1 MDITL
6 WIVTAILALV
16 YVGAGANKLLRS
28 KEKILEDPRMGW
40 AQNFSQSAIKSIGL
54 AEVAGAAGLV
64 LPWALGILPVLTPAA
79 GFGLAAV
86 MVGAAV
92 VHLQRR
98 EFAPA
103 AFVFV
108 LVAATLFVAI
118 ARTLAL

>member
-6 WIVTAILALV
+6 WIVTGILALV

-28 KEKILEDPRMGW
+28 KAKILEDPRMGW
-40 AQNFSQSAIKSIGL
+40 AQDFSPSAIKAIGS
-54 AEVAGAAGLV
+54 AEVAGAIGLV
-64 LPWALGILPVLTPAA
+64 LPWALGILPALTPAA

-98 EFAPA
+98 EFTPA

-108 LVAATLFVAI
+108 LVAATLFVAV